1 MAVVVL
7 QHAPAGVPSAVDAAL
22 EAARLD
28 IRIYRA
34 AEGDLPEDLTGVDA
48 VVVTGTAA
56 RIPTGESSP
65 SRDAELELLRGAL
78 ATEVPVLG
86 LGLGAQLLAEAAGGG
101 APEDPERSERP
112 GRGPVRTA
120 PVSGSDPLFAGMAAE
135 DHHRVHAF
143 RIGASAW
150 GLLLPVEAGPAR
162 VAVERWWGLLPAR
175 FAELVAGRSEHT
187 ATRAFFTRRAD
198 AWEERFAYQTPAYEA
213 AVARMGLRRGQT
225 AVDLGCGT
233 GRAMPALRAH
243 VGDEGTVL
251 GFDVTHAM
259 LTAAARI
266 GRTTAGR
273 LLLADCARLPLRPA
287 SVHGIFA
294 AGLLDHLPR
303 PRTALLEWARVSA
316 PDGALLLFHPAGR
329 AERAARHGRPLSPED
344 PLAEPN
350 LRPMLDATGW
360 RLTTYDDAE
369 QHFLARA
376 VLAR

>member
-1 MAVVVL
+1 M
-7 QHAPAGVPSAVDAAL
+7 
-22 EAARLD
+22 
-28 IRIYRA
+28 
-34 AEGDLPEDLTGVDA
+34 
-48 VVVTGTAA
+48 
-56 RIPTGESSP
+56 TGEPARTRSGESAP

-78 ATEVPVLG
+78 ATELPVLG

-101 APEDPERSERP
+101 APEGPERL
-112 GRGPVRTA
+112 GRGPLRTA
-120 PVSGSDPLFAGMAAE
+120 PVSGSDPLFAGMAVE
-135 DHHRVHAF
+135 DHHSGHAF

-150 GLLLPVEAGPAR
+150 GLHFPLE
-162 VAVERWWGLLPAR
+162 ERWRDVLPAR
-175 FAELVAGRSEHT
+175 FAELVACRSEHS

-198 AWEERFAYQTPAYEA
+198 AWEERFAHQTPACEA

-233 GRAMPALRAH
+233 GRAMPALRPH

-251 GFDVTHAM
+251 GIDVTHAM
-259 LTAAARI
+259 LTAAART
-266 GRTTAGR
+266 GRTAAGR

-287 SVHGIFA
+287 SVHGVFA

-329 AERAARHGRPLSPED
+329 AERAARRGRPLSPED

-350 LRPMLDATGW
+350 LRPLLDATGW

-369 QHFLARA
+369 RHFLARA

>member
-1 MAVVVL
+1 MAVVIL
-7 QHAPAGVPSAVDAAL
+7 EHAPAGSPVAVGAAL
-22 EAARLD
+22 AAARLD
-28 IRIYRA
+28 IRVYRA
-34 AEGDLPEDLTGVDA
+34 GEGDLPEDLTGVDA
-48 VVVTGTAA
+48 VVVTGGTAGSLS
-56 RIPTGESSP
+56 GEGAP
-65 SRDAELELLRGAL
+65 AHAAELELLRGAL

-101 APEDPERSERP
+101 APEHPECA
-112 GRGPVRTA
+112 A
-120 PVSGSDPLFAGMAAE
+120 PVSGSDPLFAGMAE
-135 DHHRVHAF
+135 EEHHRGHAF
-143 RIGASAW
+143 RVGASAW
-150 GLLLPVEAGPAR
+150 GLYCHLE
-162 VAVERWWGLLPAR
+162 ERWSGLLPAR
-175 FAELVAGRSEHT
+175 FAELVAGRAEHT

-233 GRAMPALRAH
+233 GRAMPALRAQ
-243 VGDEGTVL
+243 VGDEGAVL
-251 GFDVTHAM
+251 GLDVTHAM

-266 GRTTAGR
+266 GRAATGR

-329 AERAARHGRPLSPED
+329 AERAARHGRPLSPDD

-350 LRPMLDATGW
+350 LRPLLDATGW
-360 RLTTYDDAE
+360 RLTTYDDAD